1 MYGKPQGCSGHPDD
15 RRFEGKTMRLG
26 RFAVSFLTVLLCVAA
41 ARGEQDEARYLEKRL
56 AMVRDQI
63 ESEGITDPRVLGA
76 MREVPRHLLVPPEYR
91 AMAYEPR
98 PLPIGEGQTISQP
111 YVVAFM
117 TEILRL
123 KTGDRVLEVGTGSGY
138 QSAVAAKI
146 AGEVFS
152 VEIFP
157 TLADRAR
164 RNLQSLGIRNVTVRQ
179 GDGYYGW
186 EEKAPF
192 DAIIVTCAGGHVPPP
207 LLRQLRRGG
216 RMIMPVGGPFLTQ
229 NLVFLEKGADGT
241 LSQRNVLPVAFVRL
255 LGH

>member
-1 MYGKPQGCSGHPDD
+1 MRKEEQKAL
-15 RRFEGKTMRLG
+15 RRI
-26 RFAVSFLTVLLCVAA
+26 AVALLAA
-41 ARGEQDEARYLEKRL
+41 AVCTAASPGAQQEEPYLGKRL

-63 ESEGITDPRVLGA
+63 EKEGISDPRVLAA
-76 MREVPRHLLVPPEYR
+76 MREISRHLLVPPEYR
-91 AMAYEPR
+91 PFSYEPR

-123 KTGDRVLEVGTGSGY
+123 KPGDRVLEVGTGSGY
-138 QSAVAAKI
+138 QAAVAAKI
-146 AGEVFS
+146 AREVYT
-152 VEIFP
+152 VEIFS

-164 RNLQSLGIRNVTVRQ
+164 RNLESLGLRNVTVRQ

-192 DAIIVTCAGGHVPPP
+192 DAIIVTCAGGHIPPP
-207 LLRQLRRGG
+207 LLRQLRNGG
-216 RMIMPVGGPFLTQ
+216 RMIMPVGGPFMTQ
-229 NLVFLEKGADGT
+229 NLVFLEKSADGKI
-241 LSQRNVLPVAFVRL
+241 SQRNVLPVVFVRL

>member
-1 MYGKPQGCSGHPDD
+1 MRSRLVVTVLLTGLLCLGASAGKPQEDP
-15 RRFEGKTMRLG
+15 
-26 RFAVSFLTVLLCVAA
+26 
-41 ARGEQDEARYLEKRL
+41 YLEKRL

-63 ESEGITDPRVLGA
+63 EKEGISDPRVLAA
-76 MREVPRHLLVPPEYR
+76 MRNVPRHLFVPSEYR
-91 AMAYEPR
+91 PMAYESR

-123 KTGDRVLEVGTGSGY
+123 GPRDRVLEVGTGSGY
-138 QSAVAAKI
+138 QAAVAARI
-146 AGEVFS
+146 AGEVYT

-157 TLADRAR
+157 SLAERAR
-164 RNLQSLGIRNVTVRQ
+164 KTLSDLGFGNITVRQ

-186 EEKAPF
+186 EEKGPF
-192 DAIIVTCAGGHVPPP
+192 DAIIVTCAGGHIPPP
-207 LLRQLRRGG
+207 LLRQLRNGG

-229 NLVFLEKGADGT
+229 NLVFLEKSRDGA
-241 LSQRNVLPVAFVRL
+241 LSQRNVLPVVFVRL

>member
-1 MYGKPQGCSGHPDD
+1 MRSGQLAI
-15 RRFEGKTMRLG
+15 T
-26 RFAVSFLTVLLCVAA
+26 FLTVLLCVGAA
-41 ARGEQDEARYLEKRL
+41 QGGGDAAPYLEKRL

-63 ESEGITDPRVLGA
+63 ESEGISDPRVLGA

-91 AMAYEPR
+91 QRAYEPR

-123 KTGDRVLEVGTGSGY
+123 KPGDRVLEVGTGSGY
-138 QSAVAAKI
+138 QAAIAAKI

-164 RNLQSLGIRNVTVRQ
+164 RNLEFLGLRNVTVRQ

-207 LLRQLRRGG
+207 LLRQLRKGG

-229 NLVFLEKGADGT
+229 NLVFLEKSADGA

>member
-1 MYGKPQGCSGHPDD
+1 
-15 RRFEGKTMRLG
+15 MRVG
-26 RFAVSFLTVLLCVAA
+26 RLAIAFLTGSLCVGAA
-41 ARGEQDEARYLEKRL
+41 LGARQADPYLEKRL

-63 ESEGITDPRVLGA
+63 ESEGISDPRVLGA
-76 MREVPRHLLVPPEYR
+76 MREVPRHLFVPPEYR
-91 AMAYEPR
+91 PMAYEPR

-117 TEILRL
+117 TQILRL
-123 KTGDRVLEVGTGSGY
+123 KPGDRVLEVGTGSGY
-138 QSAVAAKI
+138 QAAVAARI
-146 AGEVFS
+146 AGEVYS

-164 RNLQSLGIRNVTVRQ
+164 RNLASLGFQNVNVRQ
-179 GDGYYGW
+179 EDGYYGW

-207 LLRQLRRGG
+207 LMRQLRKGG

-229 NLVFLEKGADGT
+229 NLVFLEKGADGA
-241 LSQRNVLPVAFVRL
+241 LSQRNVLPVVFVRL

>member
-1 MYGKPQGCSGHPDD
+1 MRVD
-15 RRFEGKTMRLG
+15 RLAIAFL
-26 RFAVSFLTVLLCVAA
+26 ASFLCVGAA
-41 ARGEQDEARYLEKRL
+41 LEARQADPYLENRL
-56 AMVRDQI
+56 AMVREQI
-63 ESEGITDPRVLGA
+63 ENEGISDPRVLGA
-76 MREVPRHLLVPPEYR
+76 MREIPRHLLVPHEYR
-91 AMAYEPR
+91 PMAYEPR

-123 KTGDRVLEVGTGSGY
+123 KPGDRVLEVGTGSGY
-138 QSAVAAKI
+138 QAAIAARI
-146 AGEVFS
+146 AGEVYS

-164 RNLQSLGIRNVTVRQ
+164 RNLESLGARNVTVRQ

-207 LLRQLRRGG
+207 LLRQLRKGG

-229 NLVFLEKGADGT
+229 NLVFLEKGADGA

>member
-1 MYGKPQGCSGHPDD
+1 MRS
-15 RRFEGKTMRLG
+15 RRIVMVLLTALLCA
-26 RFAVSFLTVLLCVAA
+26 AVSPS
-41 ARGEQDEARYLEKRL
+41 ARGEDPALEKRL

-63 ESEGITDPRVLGA
+63 EREGISDSRVLSA
-76 MREVPRHLLVPPEYR
+76 MREVPRHLFVPPEYR
-91 AMAYEPR
+91 PMAYESR

-123 KTGDRVLEVGTGSGY
+123 KPGDRVLEVGTGSGY
-138 QSAVAAKI
+138 QAAIAAKL
-146 AGEVFS
+146 AGEVYT

-157 TLADRAR
+157 SLAGRAR
-164 RNLQSLGIRNVTVRQ
+164 GNLESLGFRNISVRQ

-192 DAIIVTCAGGHVPPP
+192 DAIIVTCAGGHIPPP
-207 LLRQLRRGG
+207 LLRQLRTGG
-216 RMIMPVGGPFLTQ
+216 RMIMPVGGPFMTQ
-229 NLVFLEKGADGT
+229 NLVFVEKRADGS
-241 LSQRNVLPVAFVRL
+241 LSQRNVLPVVFVRL